1 MADRS
6 TIFAVSLRIAVA
18 VVAAVGLVLLFVPGV
33 ARGLGRPSEVA
44 PWTLTRPSEMSDVVR
59 RHLLEGDGLRVT
71 GDQLIAN
78 RTEWESLDETQRK
91 KLIEQYGRLQSLTPA
106 QRQTLVERYQ
116 TLSQKSDAERAQ
128 LRRQAAA
135 LKAFEDSLGRQDK
148 AALESRAGK
157 ARAAEII
164 RLWRTSRGLE

>member
-6 TIFAVSLRIAVA
+6 NIVAVSFRVAVA
-18 VVAAVGLVLLFVPGV
+18 VVAVVGLVFLLIPGV

-44 PWTLTRPSEMSDVVR
+44 PWTLTRPSEMSDAVR
-59 RHLLEGDGLRVT
+59 RNLLESDGLRVT
-71 GDQLIAN
+71 GDQLSTN
-78 RTEWESLDETQRK
+78 RVEWESLDEAQRK
-91 KLIEQYGRLQSLTPA
+91 TLMEQYGRLQALTPA
-106 QRQTLVERYQ
+106 ERKALVERYQ
-116 TLSQKSDAERAQ
+116 KLSLKSDAERAQ

-135 LKAFEDSLGRQDK
+135 LKAFEDSLSRQDM

-164 RLWRTSRGLE
+164 KLWRTSRGLE